1 MYKKILIAI
10 DYADEESWKKALP
23 VALEEAKHYGA
34 ELSAITVIPEIIH
47 LPVLPDNY
55 GDQALDHVKGT
66 VAKIVADHGMDIAVV
81 SREGSIYREI
91 LKQAQAIGAD
101 LIVMASPK
109 GDFPNYMMGPNV
121 ARVVRNAN
129 CSVLIVRG

>member
-1 MYKKILIAI
+1 MYKKILISI
-10 DYADEESWKKALP
+10 DYADEESWRRALP
-23 VALEEAKHYGA
+23 VALEEAKYHGA
-34 ELSAITVIPEIIH
+34 ELSVVTVIPEIIR

-55 GDQALDHVKGT
+55 GDQALEHVKGT
-66 VAKIVADHGMDIAVV
+66 ITKIVADHGTDIAVE

-91 LKQAQAIGAD
+91 LKQAEAIGAD
-101 LIVMASPK
+101 LIVMASSK

>member
-1 MYKKILIAI
+1 MYKKILIPI
-10 DYADEESWKKALP
+10 DYADEDSWQIALP
-23 VALEEAKHYGA
+23 VALEEAKHHGA
-34 ELSAITVIPEIIH
+34 ELSAVTVIPEIIR

-55 GDQALDHVKGT
+55 GIQALDHVKDT
-66 VAKIVADHGMDIAVV
+66 VAKIVANHGTDIDVA

-91 LKQAQAIGAD
+91 LKQAQEIGAD
-101 LIVMASPK
+101 LIVMASSK